1 VTNPPADST
10 TPADLA
16 AHLRAL
22 YAQVSAA
29 DEVLHRQADL
39 LRLRA
44 IVPPAELFA
53 ALGAAAQLLQ
63 QLAVSVTDAQT
74 ELEQLRSL
82 SVTSALI
89 NSSLDADT
97 VLAQALDELLK
108 LTGAERGFVVLGGA
122 NGDALDFRIARGL
135 NTADLERADVSR
147 TLLRRVLGSGQ
158 AVLTDNAAAD
168 PRLAGSDTVAKF
180 ALRSVMCV
188 PLLSKGVVEGA
199 IYVDNRL
206 KTGLFT
212 ERDLTLLVAF
222 ANQAAIALHN
232 ATLYTRVQETM
243 GQINRARALSEQVF
257 ASVGSGIITADSRNR
272 ILTLN
277 AAAAA
282 ILRCTEAG
290 AVGQPLT
297 RVLPL
302 KQRHLKQ
309 IRGLRE
315 SGGSASFEAQPDIS
329 GRGRIMLSIRV
340 SPLQAADGRAQ
351 GTTLVLDDRTEH
363 EEREE
368 TLRLMTRYL
377 PPGMVEHID
386 KIADLG
392 LGGERRVITC
402 AFITTCSFSRFPPGL
417 RPAETMAMLNI
428 YLDTATTC
436 VHKARG
442 VIDKYMGSDMMV
454 LFNTQLNPE
463 SAHSQAAVEMA
474 LDMRA
479 AFEALYRRMGA
490 DPAAHHYAIGI
501 HTGVATLG
509 NVGSLRR
516 RSFTALGDTINLA
529 RRVQE
534 SAGPGQILLTGDAAE
549 FLHTGPDS
557 ALRLEARP
565 ALQARGRQQATPIFE
580 VIRA

>member
-1 VTNPPADST
+1 VTNPPADPIA
-10 TPADLA
+10 PADLA

-22 YAQVSAA
+22 HAQVSAA

-44 IVPPAELFA
+44 IAPPAELFA
-53 ALGAAAQLLQ
+53 ALGAAAGTLR
-63 QLAVSVTDAQT
+63 QLAESVTDAQA

-97 VLAQALDELLK
+97 VLAQALDQLLK
-108 LTGAERGFVVLGGA
+108 LTGAERGFIVLGGA
-122 NGDALDFRIARGL
+122 DGDTLDFRIARGL

-147 TLLRRVLGSGQ
+147 TLLRQVLASGH

-188 PLLSKGVVEGA
+188 PLLFKGVVEGA

-212 ERDLTLLVAF
+212 KRDLALLAAF

-243 GQINRARALSEQVF
+243 GEINRARALIEHVF
-257 ASVGSGIITADSRNR
+257 ASIGSGIITADSRDR
-272 ILTLN
+272 ILALN

-282 ILRCTEAG
+282 ILRCAESG
-290 AVGQPLT
+290 VVGQPLT

-302 KQRHLKQ
+302 EHDQLKQ
-309 IRGLRE
+309 IHSLRE
-315 SGGSASFEAQPDIS
+315 DGRSASFEAQPDIA

-340 SPLQAADGRAQ
+340 SPLQSADGRAQ

-386 KIADLG
+386 QIADLG

-428 YLDTATTC
+428 YLDTATAC
-436 VHKARG
+436 VHRARG

-463 SAHSQAAVEMA
+463 PAHARAALAMA

-490 DPAAHHYAIGI
+490 DPTAHHYAIGI

-534 SAGPGQILLTGDAAE
+534 SAGPGQILLTGEAAE
-549 FLHTGPDS
+549 HLQSS
-557 ALRLEARP
+557 AGGSLQLEARP

-580 VIRA
+580 VVRA

>member
-1 VTNPPADST
+1 
-10 TPADLA
+10 
-16 AHLRAL
+16 
-22 YAQVSAA
+22 
-29 DEVLHRQADL
+29 
-39 LRLRA
+39 
-44 IVPPAELFA
+44 
-53 ALGAAAQLLQ
+53 
-63 QLAVSVTDAQT
+63 
-74 ELEQLRSL
+74 
-82 SVTSALI
+82 
-89 NSSLDADT
+89 
-97 VLAQALDELLK
+97 
-108 LTGAERGFVVLGGA
+108 
-122 NGDALDFRIARGL
+122 
-135 NTADLERADVSR
+135 
-147 TLLRRVLGSGQ
+147 
-158 AVLTDNAAAD
+158 
-168 PRLAGSDTVAKF
+168 
-180 ALRSVMCV
+180 
-188 PLLSKGVVEGA
+188 
-199 IYVDNRL
+199 
-206 KTGLFT
+206 
-212 ERDLTLLVAF
+212 
-222 ANQAAIALHN
+222 
-232 ATLYTRVQETM
+232 
-243 GQINRARALSEQVF
+243 
-257 ASVGSGIITADSRNR
+257 
-272 ILTLN
+272 
-277 AAAAA
+277 
-282 ILRCTEAG
+282 
-290 AVGQPLT
+290 
-297 RVLPL
+297 
-302 KQRHLKQ
+302 
-309 IRGLRE
+309 
-315 SGGSASFEAQPDIS
+315 
-329 GRGRIMLSIRV
+329 
-340 SPLQAADGRAQ
+340 
-351 GTTLVLDDRTEH
+351 
-363 EEREE
+363 
-368 TLRLMTRYL
+368 MTRYL

-479 AFEALYRRMGA
+479 AFEALYRRIGA